1 MSHTLPDSYY
11 VASRINGEAV
21 RLVDERSYEQAVTAL
36 IEARALLS
44 MLRKEEYKLPYT
56 GRHSDTV
63 RERMEEVDR
72 LAHKVTTNYP
82 VLLSETTETF

>member
-11 VASRINGEAV
+11 VASRVNGEAV
-21 RLVDERSYEQAVTAL
+21 RLVDERTYEQAVTAL

-56 GRHSDTV
+56 GCYSNTV

-72 LAHKVTTNYP
+72 LAHEVTANYP